1 MTRFFVLAFSISLAT
16 ACTRHP
22 VVTQPPEPGAFVM
35 LLPDPD
41 AATVS
46 QVTVSTPAGTVQLA
60 NEYAFTNLTPNRSP
74 SPVLMM
80 NGADADRMFQSVLA
94 GLPPKPLHFSLYFES
109 GSDELTSQSRMEL
122 ADVLR
127 TVRDRTAP
135 FVMVVG
141 HTDTVGTP
149 ASNYELGLRR
159 ATIVRDLLIGAGLDA
174 STIEATSHGEGIL
187 LVPTPDDTAEPRNR
201 RVEIVVQ

>member
-1 MTRFFVLAFSISLAT
+1 MTRFFVLAFSVSLAS

-60 NEYAFTNLTPNRSP
+60 NEYAFTNLTRNRSP
-74 SPVLMM
+74 SPVLVM

-94 GLPPKPLHFSLYFES
+94 GLPPKPLHFR
-109 GSDELTSQSRMEL
+109 TEL

-174 STIEATSHGEGIL
+174 STIEPTSHGEGNL